1 MRVSSAKVYTEKDRE
16 EILEEINSDFFNRFD
31 IQANDQK
38 SEAIKILEDE
48 LINAHLNNNYM
59 KRKTMDAIVL
69 AITSMQALERL
80 EAFGRML

>member
-31 IQANDQK
+31 VEANDPK
-38 SEAIKILEDE
+38 EAIKILEDE

-59 KRKTMDAIVL
+59 KRKTMDAIVI
-69 AITSMQALERL
+69 AITSMQAIERL